1 MAEETKTIRI
11 VIDASKAVD
20 GSRAATA
27 ALERMERAQAGTADS
42 LGRMEVALG
51 RVGGILKAQLA
62 LMIAEIG
69 ARFIQMAKDS
79 FDAAAGLGELAEQLG
94 VSTEGLQAL
103 QYSAT
108 QSGVKLEQL
117 ETGISKFSQ
126 KIGEAAGGSKEMITA
141 LNNMGVKILDARG
154 GLRSTETLL
163 SEVAASILKI
173 EDPAKRAAASV
184 DFFGKAG
191 TRMLPMLG
199 DLASGMETLGA
210 KARAAGV
217 VISEDTIKKLD
228 TLADRAAVAAL
239 HTRTLFAELAAPIA
253 TEAFDLLNR
262 KLAETIGQ
270 LERGKI
276 SGKGFWE
283 TVLADSRRDGRMGG
297 LRLSTPEE
305 QAADRIAAL
314 RRDAA
319 NPNNADPQRQRMI
332 QDDLDRVR
340 AEALQSQADA
350 ASSFYST
357 ETNLRLKRPVD
368 PPGTSNPLPTGS
380 GKDAEDAAKKYEK
393 LIQQLNIAAVAQDN
407 MTSAARRGDVA
418 FQEQQIAAAAAQK
431 ALELFGKT
439 LEQNDPRLRKI
450 IELMTRDVQGKVAQ
464 AFVVSTTELEKQNK
478 LLEAEIR
485 LMDALPEIRER
496 ELGLIKLKFEAEKAG
511 SALTAED
518 IENRKRA
525 VEVGAR
531 LKTQADELK
540 RAQELWTE
548 PLKQALRDIQSAGAN
563 AFDEM
568 LKNGEFSFR
577 SLGDTFK
584 TIIRR
589 MAAEFLALATIRPVM
604 SVMVQ
609 GMSSTGLVGPSFGQ
623 SLGLSGSGSGLFGG
637 LGGGGGSSSLFSP
650 GFMNT
655 PIFGG
660 IDNEIANWSTY
671 GTSAQNSLGG
681 TTWGQAFG
689 VGGGLLSMGMGV
701 NSLLNSK
708 STGGTIGGIA
718 GILGGGLGIA
728 GALMPAVLGG
738 ALGPIGMAVGLLGSF
753 LPGLFGEEYKLPPL
767 VGSGANFTVGGNGL
781 YGNSSNTSE
790 NGGTG
795 TAGTS
800 QFLANAL
807 NNWVDRAGTGVD
819 ASKMWGFGIWNNQR
833 DGTSA
838 NYLLDPYGNSTL
850 KGEGSGDQTPYYW
863 ATISEAF
870 KNSVLSGG
878 VVGASPTLKTALGN
892 RDVFGEAQINALLD
906 LVEAYDRLGKVTSGA
921 ETELEKINT
930 TFQNLIDGANAFGL
944 SLEPIEAERKKF
956 TERFAQDFIDS
967 MLDPAAVQLRQLHDQ
982 RDEAIRS
989 AEYIRDN
996 VENVYVD
1003 MAKISEYWLKKEA
1016 DLKEQLYSQTTA
1028 LIDRSIEHLQS
1039 AIERLTL
1046 GDLANL
1052 SPTAAFA
1059 GQEATYQA
1067 LLAQAQAGDALAR
1080 EQLAGAGTALAE
1092 AGRSYFASGPEYEAL
1107 RQQILKD
1114 LTAAITINAVPA
1126 ATRTADPAAANANTA
1141 AIAQLTQLVETMVKE
1156 NTALRADLVY
1166 TNDLLYRYV
1175 AGKA

>member
-1 MAEETKTIRI
+1 MAEETKVIRI
-11 VIDASKAVD
+11 VVDSSRAVD
-20 GSRAATA
+20 GSKAATA
-27 ALERMERAQAGTADS
+27 ALEKLERAQATTADS
-42 LGRMEVALG
+42 LGRMERALD
-51 RVGGILKAQLA
+51 RVGGILKAHLA
-62 LMIAEIG
+62 LIIAEIG

-103 QYSAT
+103 QYSAA
-108 QSGVKLEQL
+108 QSGVKMEQL

-126 KIGEAAGGSKEMITA
+126 KMGEAAGGSKEMITA
-141 LNNMGVKILDARG
+141 LNNIGVKILDARG
-154 GLRSTETLL
+154 GLRNTETLL
-163 SEVAASILKI
+163 SEVAAAILKI
-173 EDPAKRAAASV
+173 EDPAKRAAVSV

-228 TLADRAAVAAL
+228 TLADRASVAAL
-239 HTRTLFAELAAPIA
+239 HTRTLFAELGAPIA
-253 TEAFDLLNR
+253 TEALDALSKR
-262 KLAETIGQ
+262 LAEVIGQ

-276 SGKGFWE
+276 SGKGFWA
-283 TVLADSRRDGRMGG
+283 TVLDDSRREGRMGG

-305 QAADRIAAL
+305 QEADRLAAL

-319 NPNNADPQRQRMI
+319 NPDNADPQRQRMI
-332 QDDLDRVR
+332 QEDLDRVR
-340 AEALQSQADA
+340 NEALQRQADA

-357 ETNLRLKRPVD
+357 ETNLRRKRPVD
-368 PPGTSNPLPTGS
+368 VPGTSNPLPTGS
-380 GKDAEDAAKKYEK
+380 GKDAEDVAKKYEK
-393 LIQQLNIAAVAQDN
+393 LVQSLTIAAAAQDN

-418 FQEQQIAAAAAQK
+418 FQEQQIAASAAQK
-431 ALELFGKT
+431 ALDLFGKT

-450 IELMTRDVQGKVAQ
+450 IDLMTRDVQGKVAQ
-464 AFVVSTTELEKQNK
+464 AFVVGTTEIEKQNK
-478 LLEAEIR
+478 LLEAEIL
-485 LMDALPEIRER
+485 LMDELPEIRER

-518 IENRKRA
+518 IERRKQA

-604 SVMVQ
+604 SVMVNA
-609 GMSSTGLVGPSFGQ
+609 MSSTGLVGPSFGQ
-623 SLGLSGSGSGLFGG
+623 SLGLSGSGSTSGSLFGGG
-637 LGGGGGSSSLFSP
+637 LGGGGGSGL
-650 GFMNT
+650 
-655 PIFGG
+655 FGG
-660 IDNEIANWSTY
+660 IGGWLGSPISGNLPSNQY
-671 GTSAQNSLGG
+671 GPPAPGQSFSSGWMG
-681 TTWGQAFG
+681 DITWGQ
-689 VGGGLLSMGMGV
+689 GLGAAAGAGMGIYQ
-701 NSLLNSK
+701 LANSK
-708 STGGTIGGIA
+708 STGQTLGGIA
-718 GILGGGLGIA
+718 SLVGAGVSLIPGIGPIA
-728 GALMPAVLGG
+728 G
-738 ALGPIGMAVGLLGSF
+738 PIISLLGSF

-767 VGSGANFTVGGNGL
+767 VGSGANFTVGANGL

-795 TAGTS
+795 TAGQS
-800 QFLANAL
+800 QFLADML
-807 NNWVDRAGTGVD
+807 NGWVGRAGTGVD

-850 KGEGSGDQTPYYW
+850 KGEGSGDQSFYYT
-863 ATISEAF
+863 ATASEAF
-870 KNSVLSGG
+870 RNSVLGGG
-878 VVGASPTLKTALGN
+878 VTGASSTLVTALQNQTPIGN
-892 RDVFGEAQINALLD
+892 DQINALLD
-906 LVEAYDRLGKVTSGA
+906 LVEAYDQLGKVTSGA
-921 ETELEKINT
+921 EAELTKINDS
-930 TFQNLIDGANAFGL
+930 FAALIEGAKYYGL
-944 SLEPIEAERKKF
+944 ALEPIESAQKKM
-956 TERFAQDFIDS
+956 TERYARDFIDS
-967 MLDPAAVQLRQLHDQ
+967 MLDPAAVQLRQLHDA

-996 VENVYVD
+996 VEGVYVD

-1016 DLKEQLYSQTTA
+1016 DLKEQLYSETTQ
-1028 LIDRSIEHLQS
+1028 LIDKSIATLQS
-1039 AIERLTL
+1039 AIERLTM

-1052 SPTAAFA
+1052 SPAAAFA
-1059 GQEATYQA
+1059 GQKATYQA
-1067 LLAQAQAGDALAR
+1067 LLAQAQAGDILAR
-1080 EQLAGAGTALAE
+1080 EQLGGAGTSLAE
-1092 AGRSYFASGPEYEAL
+1092 IGRSYFASGPEYEAL
-1107 RQQILKD
+1107 RQQIVRD
-1114 LTAAITINAVPA
+1114 LTATITISAQPA
-1126 ATRTADPAAANANTA
+1126 ATGSADPAATNANTA
-1141 AIAQLTQLVETMVKE
+1141 AIAQLTQLVNTMVSE
-1156 NTALRADLVY
+1156 NNALRADLTH

-1175 AGKA
+1175 AGNA